1 MNKAL
6 TIFTKN
12 GCIQC
17 KMTKRF
23 LTEHN
28 IAFEEHNI
36 NNQPQYLD
44 YLKQQG
50 FQSVPVVMSQTTTVV
65 GFRPDA
71 LKELAQ

>member
-6 TIFTKN
+6 TIYTKN

-44 YLKQQG
+44 YLKQRG
-50 FQSVPVVMSQTTTVV
+50 FQSVPVVMSQTATVV

>member
-1 MNKAL
+1 MKKAI

-17 KMTKRF
+17 RMTKKF

-28 IAFEEHNI
+28 ISFEEHNI
-36 NNQPQYLD
+36 NNQPKYLN
-44 YLKQQG
+44 YLKKQG
-50 FQSVPVVMSQTTTVV
+50 FQSVPVVMSKAATVV

-71 LKELAQ
+71 LKELVQ

>member
-6 TIFTKN
+6 TIYTKN

-50 FQSVPVVMSQTTTVV
+50 FQSVPVVMSQTVTVV